1 VTIRMRNWFQKK
13 LLIGVLALA
22 MATTTALVLAAPR
35 PGESVTVRVL
45 QAKVMKKPTFI
56 GASTGTV
63 SRGHVL
69 RFSEAKGGWYHVTAP
84 FDGWIHSTAVTE
96 GQVKLSTLAG
106 SGGPVASRQEVEL
119 AGRGF
124 TPEVEDKYRQQNP
137 QLDFHHVDAIEKLAV
152 DPEKLAS
159 FARAGKLDAATEDK

>member
-1 VTIRMRNWFQKK
+1 M
-13 LLIGVLALA
+13 
-22 MATTTALVLAAPR
+22 ALVLATTAAFVVAAPR
-35 PGESVTVRVL
+35 SGEALTVHVL
-45 QAKVMKKPTFI
+45 QAKVMKKPSFI
-56 GASTGTV
+56 GAAAATV
-63 SRGHVL
+63 ARGQVL
-69 RFSEAKGGWYHVTAP
+69 VFGEEKGGWYRVTAP
-84 FDGWIHSTAVTE
+84 VAGWIHSTAVTQ

-152 DPEKLAS
+152 DSEKLAA
-159 FARAGKLDAATEDK
+159 FARVGKLSAAKEGE